1 MTTAISPPIPTF
13 CASASAGRCRKSTPC
28 LSKRL
33 TDRWTRC
40 SPSRNSLFA
49 ETDCDR
55 RPDAARAKLAQAG
68 GHPAD
73 PVADRRLG
81 RDHRQPRSEEH
92 ASELQSLMRISYAVF
107 CLKKKKTNTHPNTV
121 YKQ

>member
-13 CASASAGRCRKSTPC
+13 CASASAGRCRKSTPF

-33 TDRWTRC
+33 TDRWTRR

-73 PVADRRLG
+73 PVADRRLA
-81 RDHRQPRSEEH
+81 RAQRQPVALGGPRADPGSGELLALRGQRLAH
-92 ASELQSLMRISYAVF
+92 ATE
-107 CLKKKKTNTHPNTV
+107 NTMGR
-121 YKQ
+121 

>member
-40 SPSRNSLFA
+40 PPSRNSLFA

-55 RPDAARAKLAQAG
+55 RPDAARAKLAQTG

-73 PVADRRLG
+73 PVADRRLR
-81 RDHRQPRSEEH
+81 RDPRQPVALAGALAAPGSGDLLPLRGSLLDH
-92 ASELQSLMRISYAVF
+92 APEAPPPV
-107 CLKKKKTNTHPNTV
+107 
-121 YKQ
+121 